1 MEKLLQSFRRQPW
14 RSHQSAKFL
23 PRIAAAAI
31 GTKEKLP
38 HLPTRESLQLLL
50 LAVITFLQGAPS
62 G

>member
-1 MEKLLQSFRRQPW
+1 MEKLLRSFRRQPW
-14 RSHQSAKFL
+14 EYQRSAKFL

-50 LAVITFLQGAPS
+50 LAVITLLQGAPS